1 MQSAG
6 GGPHAEGTGHHA
18 ESSRCVLRQLGQ
30 PFGVPSG
37 PGATRRWEPAR
48 PWAPERGRACRGGNK
63 RAGIRASTLQAGKW
77 LLHKSDIAHPGLS
90 PCTCTRYLLRVQV
103 TRTTFIPLLVSAHSD
118 RVDPAAVRD
127 EGFAGLSVV
136 YTFGPDFGRRVV
148 THADLGHLQLH
159 PHALR
164 QAAYQH
170 LEVLSSRAEFHGQPP
185 ALMLSFDG
193 LESSLLLANDFW
205 SRLEGAV
212 PGEIVVGVPARDCVI
227 VTGSQSAPGLEK
239 AKRCVERVFFA
250 GGDNL
255 ISRGLLVRRGG
266 TWEPFDR
273 KARPSGRPSF
283 GPAHLPGVGQPPR
296 QYQEHPS
303 WPGER
308 IPPQPATHRPGAP
321 GRPAPV
327 RRRPMPGMPP
337 AALDQTGS
345 HRLDQTGSHRLGLE
359 HTGSHRLDRTGSQPP
374 VSAMPGPM
382 PMSRPPEPPRDYTAD
397 VAEAAQYSAVPYSAV
412 PYSAVPYSAMPY
424 SAAPYDAAA
433 YAIAPQSV
441 APNAVASPAVA
452 HSPYP
457 PAAPEPYTTGAI
469 PRVSDYPTSAPVSYP
484 ASWGSAPEPP
494 AAPRRPE
501 FRTGPRA
508 RFS

>member
-1 MQSAG
+1 
-6 GGPHAEGTGHHA
+6 
-18 ESSRCVLRQLGQ
+18 
-30 PFGVPSG
+30 
-37 PGATRRWEPAR
+37 
-48 PWAPERGRACRGGNK
+48 
-63 RAGIRASTLQAGKW
+63 
-77 LLHKSDIAHPGLS
+77 
-90 PCTCTRYLLRVQV
+90 VQV

-127 EGFAGLSVV
+127 ESFAGLSVV

-148 THADLGHLQLH
+148 THADLGQLQLH

-164 QAAYQH
+164 QSAHQH

-185 ALMLSFDG
+185 ALMLSFEG

-205 SRLEGAV
+205 ARLEGAV
-212 PGEIVVGVPARDCVI
+212 PGELVVGVPSRDCVI
-227 VTGSQSAPGLEK
+227 VTGSQSGPGLEK

-250 GGDNL
+250 GGDFL

-266 TWEPFDR
+266 SWEPFDR
-273 KARPSGRPSF
+273 SARPSGRPVF
-283 GPAHLPGVGQPPR
+283 GPAHTHGIGQPPR

-308 IPPQPATHRPGAP
+308 IPPQPAGHRPGP

-345 HRLDQTGSHRLGLE
+345 HRLGMEHTGSQQLGLEHTGSHRLGVEHTGSHRLGLE
-359 HTGSHRLDRTGSQPP
+359 HTGSHRLDRTGSQSPI
-374 VSAMPGPM
+374 SAMTGAVLPAARTPE
-382 PMSRPPEPPRDYTAD
+382 RPREYTPE
-397 VAEAAQYSAVPYSAV
+397 VAEAAQYSAVPYSAA
-412 PYSAVPYSAMPY
+412 PYSAVPYDS
-424 SAAPYDAAA
+424 SA

-441 APNAVASPAVA
+441 APNAVAGTMTHAPYGYPAQ
-452 HSPYP
+452 
-457 PAAPEPYTTGAI
+457 EPYTTGSI
-469 PRVSDYPTSAPVSYP
+469 PPVRDYPATSSVRYP
-484 ASWGSAPEPP
+484 GSWGSAPETSAP
-494 AAPRRPE
+494 ARPE
-501 FRTGPRA
+501 FRSGPRS